1 MNNNKNIQFYKI
13 NEVSNIKGVSPHV
26 LRYWEKEFHF
36 LKPLRDQRGQRIYS
50 EKDMKDIEKIKE
62 MLYNEG
68 YKIKGAKK
76 KLRDSK
82 KNIIKTQPIISFL
95 KKILKDIQEI
105 EKCLQ

>member
-1 MNNNKNIQFYKI
+1 MNKNEQFYKI
-13 NEVSNIKGVSPHV
+13 CEVSSITSVSPHI

-50 EKDMKDIEKIKE
+50 EKDVKNVEKIKK

-76 KLRDSK
+76 QLRNSK
-82 KNIIKTQPIISFL
+82 KDVVRNQPTISFL
-95 KKILKDIQEI
+95 KKILKDLQEM

>member
-1 MNNNKNIQFYKI
+1 MNKDGQFYKI
-13 NEVSNIKGVSPHV
+13 YEVSNITNVSPHI
-26 LRYWEKEFHF
+26 LRYWEKEFYF

-50 EKDMKDIEKIKE
+50 EKDIKNIEKIKE

-76 KLRDSK
+76 KLRDNK
-82 KNIIKTQPIISFL
+82 KNIVKNQPTISFL
-95 KKILKDIQEI
+95 KKILKDLQEI